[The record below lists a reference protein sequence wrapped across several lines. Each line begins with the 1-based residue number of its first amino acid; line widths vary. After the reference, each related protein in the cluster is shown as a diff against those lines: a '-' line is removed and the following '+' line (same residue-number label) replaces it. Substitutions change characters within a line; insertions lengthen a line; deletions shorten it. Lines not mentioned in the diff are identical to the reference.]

1 MSYGILGQVFG
12 LVSSFL
18 INKRLQVVLDG
29 RSSKNI
35 ELMLE
40 FLKALFLVLQF
51 SYYILMTFL
60 MSSVILLSM
69 LMILLSTH
77 EPTGIWS
84 VQQLDIAAEPESDL
98 KETVDWG
105 RDVCFTA

>member
-12 LVSSFL
+12 PISSFL

-40 FLKALFLVLQF
+40 FLKAPFLVLKF

-77 EPTGIWS
+77 EPTGI
-84 VQQLDIAAEPESDL
+84 
-98 KETVDWG
+98 
-105 RDVCFTA
+105 

>member
-12 LVSSFL
+12 PISSFL

-40 FLKALFLVLQF
+40 FLEAPFLVLKF

-60 MSSVILLSM
+60 SSVILLSM

-77 EPTGIWS
+77 EPTGI
-84 VQQLDIAAEPESDL
+84 
-98 KETVDWG
+98 
-105 RDVCFTA
+105 